1 MKRIILLLSFVAVVL
16 KVHAQQ
22 NEFMFYNMSLIPQS
36 SYVNPAVM
44 PNDQIF
50 IGFPLIGGINL
61 NAANT
66 GFSYSTLLA
75 KSASN
80 GEFTSLLN
88 SLPKKNYLNLRLH
101 NDIISF
107 GYRTKK
113 MYFFLSV
120 TEKAELQM
128 RYPTD
133 FLKFAWMGNG
143 DMLGQKL
150 SFDFGL
156 EAIHYRQYSLLVSR
170 QINPK
175 LCVAMRV
182 SKLYGME
189 NIHTAKSDVTMF
201 TDTNNF
207 ALTATSDVELNTSG
221 LSRIDINQ
229 KPYSKY
235 HLNKN
240 NKGWSFDVGG
250 NFKLTEMITLTG
262 SVLSLGYI
270 KWVDDLKTYQSKK
283 PGASFTYDGI
293 DLNKVFTDKNASVN
307 STIKGVTD
315 SAVSQLA
322 IVEVSKSYKTK
333 MNSQFY
339 VGGFIQPFKNM
350 KSFKGSLMFSGSV
363 SDKTVRMGASAGA
376 TITVGDWLDL
386 GVTYSLHQ
394 RSYNNLGVAISLMP
408 GGSNFYV
415 LTDNIFG
422 AIKYKDA
429 TAVNVRVG
437 FSLIYG
443 KYFLN
448 DDMDGDLVPDDE
460 DKCPRQAGKKEL
472 NGCPDKDGDNV
483 IDSEDDCPMEFG
495 TKAMNGCPDRDGDRI
510 IDRYDECPDVP
521 GENQFKGC
529 PDRDHDGIRD
539 SDDRCPTEAGTAEL
553 KGCPDKDG
561 DGTGDAD
568 DLCPDVAGTKN
579 NKGCPVDTDG
589 DGVGDNTDKCPD
601 VVGPKENDGCP
612 DIDTDG
618 DSIKDK
624 DDKCPQTAGD
634 KFNNGCPKLS
644 DADLAT
650 VNEVQE
656 KTKFNED
663 GSEIKTTSYEA
674 LELFANWMNNN
685 KSVVILR
692 GHTSNEKSE
701 SIALALSKERVEAVR
716 TYLIAKNVNPTR
728 ISIEFLGSAKPIADN
743 NTAEGREKNNRIEF
757 EISFR

>member
-1 MKRIILLLSFVAVVL
+1 MKKLVLLISLLTLVITGQ
-16 KVHAQQ
+16 AQQ

-50 IGFPLIGGINL
+50 IGFPGIGGINV
-61 NAANT
+61 NASNT
-66 GFSYSTLLA
+66 GFSYNTLLA

-80 GEFTSLLN
+80 AEFTSLLN

-101 NDIISF
+101 DDIISF
-107 GYRTKK
+107 GFRTKK
-113 MYFFLSV
+113 MYFFLSA
-120 TEKAELQM
+120 TEKAELQL

-156 EAIHYRQYSLLVSR
+156 EAIHYRQYGLLVSR

-189 NIHTAKSDVTMF
+189 NIHTAKSDVTMY
-201 TDTNNF
+201 TDSNNF

-221 LSRIDINQ
+221 LSRIDIAQ
-229 KPYSKY
+229 KPYSAY

-240 NKGWSFDVGG
+240 NKGWSFDFGG
-250 NFKLTEMITLTG
+250 NFKLTDKITLTG

-270 KWVDDLKTYQSKK
+270 KWVDDVKTYQSKN
-283 PGASFTYDGI
+283 PGASYTYDGI
-293 DLNKVFTDKNASVN
+293 DLNKVFADKNASVEN
-307 STIKGVTD
+307 TLKGVTD
-315 SAVSQLA
+315 SAVSKLA
-322 IVEVSKSYKTK
+322 IVEVSKSYRTR
-333 MNSQFY
+333 MSSQFY
-339 VGGFIQPFKNM
+339 VGGLIQPFKKM
-350 KSFKGSLMFSGSV
+350 KSFKGSLLFSGNV

-386 GVTYSLHQ
+386 GLTYSLHQ
-394 RSYNNLGVAISLMP
+394 RSYNNLGIAISMMP
-408 GGSNFYV
+408 GGSNFYI

-422 AIKYKDA
+422 ALKYKDA
-429 TAVNVRVG
+429 KAVNVRIG

-448 DDMDGDLVPDDE
+448 DDMDGDLVPDDQ

-539 SDDRCPTEAGTAEL
+539 SEDKCPTEAGTAEL

-561 DGTGDAD
+561 DGIGDAD
-568 DLCPDVAGTKN
+568 DLCPDVAGTRN
-579 NKGCPVDTDG
+579 NKGCPIDTDG
-589 DGVGDNTDKCPD
+589 DGVGDNVDKCPD

-612 DIDTDG
+612 DLDTDG
-618 DSIKDK
+618 DGVKDK

-634 KFNNGCPKLS
+634 KMNNGCPRLS
-644 DADLAT
+644 ENDAAI
-650 VNEVQE
+650 VHEVQD
-656 KTKFNED
+656 KTKFNDE
-663 GSEIKTTSYEA
+663 GAELKATSYEA
-674 LELFANWMNNN
+674 LEIFANWMNSNT
-685 KSVVILR
+685 SVVTLR

-701 SIALALSKERVEAVR
+701 SIALALSKERAEAVR
-716 TYLIAKNVNPTR
+716 SYLIAKNVNPTR
-728 ISIEFLGSAKPIADN
+728 INVEYFGSSKPLADN
-743 NTAEGREKNNRIEF
+743 NTAEGREKNNRVEF